1 MEIKSGDF
9 VKVIRIP
16 KGSRKSKA
24 KFKLGDIGEV
34 RNIYRKNMVYVWFD
48 VGICAAISSK
58 NLKVV
63 QR

>member
-1 MEIKSGDF
+1 MEIKPGDS
-9 VKVIRIP
+9 VEVIRIS

-34 RNIYRKNMVYVWFD
+34 RNIYRRNMVYVWFD
-48 VGICAAISSK
+48 VGICGAISSR
-58 NLKVV
+58 NLEVV